1 MHWTPLLITTS
12 TLRIQCISPC
22 GFGHDRAASTAES
35 TNSPSPSTEV
45 ERGGYNPYRRWRRVG
60 RPYNELLLEGILN
73 FLAGLREVAQ
83 HLILLS
89 ISLQLAVTNGLACL
103 NFELALQY
111 LEQVLG
117 LVLLCQRPTYF
128 LVSSEDRFFSPVFW
142 GCVISS
148 PHEKD
153 NHDDDENQ
161 QNGSAAD
168 VHG

>member
-1 MHWTPLLITTS
+1 
-12 TLRIQCISPC
+12 
-22 GFGHDRAASTAES
+22 
-35 TNSPSPSTEV
+35 
-45 ERGGYNPYRRWRRVG
+45 
-60 RPYNELLLEGILN
+60 
-73 FLAGLREVAQ
+73 
-83 HLILLS
+83 
-89 ISLQLAVTNGLACL
+89 L

-128 LVSSEDRFFSPVFW
+128 LVSSEDRCFSPVLW

-148 PHEKD
+148 SHEKD

-161 QNGSAAD
+161 QDGSAAD

>member
-1 MHWTPLLITTS
+1 MRRTPLLIATGAPRT
-12 TLRIQCISPC
+12 QCISSC
-22 GFGHDRAASTAES
+22 VSRHHRAASTAES
-35 TNSPSPSTEV
+35 PNSPSPSTEV

-89 ISLQLAVTNGLACL
+89 LSFQLVVTNGPACL

-161 QNGSAAD
+161 QDCSAAD